1 MASQLGKCL
10 PAQSNL
16 TNLIVPH
23 MSKCYPGTGS
33 TVTDLASKD
42 EYTFFSPDGSD
53 IVTGG
58 DNSLLS
64 VATENASSGFFTF
77 NRVHNST
84 SNYPGQR
91 TWVKHSPPFG
101 NTSSSSNTNIYPD
114 GKIALNASS
123 LILDGTDNQG
133 KDPQCCMMIWV
144 NVPNFIMQLGTLDI
158 LQTDSNINTNAS
170 WSKISFDATN
180 YSSFRTGFAVQ
191 DYGNHGAPSTNNSSF
206 GIFTGYSVYS
216 GSGGAING
224 TERFKV
230 LKDDWVCL
238 FINRSRRDR
247 GNQGQT
253 GNSWTNYSPGGSATQ
268 PRGATANYY
277 TIATEIQVLTGK
289 YNSELQNKSTVA
301 NISVTSGSSEND
313 SKQENTLINH
323 RDMPDDLS
331 FNALGDQF
339 WGHVGVIAKWDRTLT
354 AQEKRQAY
362 ETYKHIYNKPNAKQ
376 RTYNCQ
382 IIDSDGFPVIDS
394 QNQSINT
401 HDLNLS
407 PGEFEIGL

>member
-16 TNLIVPH
+16 TNLILPH
-23 MSKCYPGTGS
+23 MPKCYPGTGS
-33 TVTDLASKD
+33 IVTDLASKD

-84 SNYPGQR
+84 NNYQSQR

-101 NTSSSSNTNIYPD
+101 DTSSSLNTNIYPD
-114 GKIALNASS
+114 AKIALNASS

-158 LQTDSNINTNAS
+158 LQADSTIITNES
-170 WSKISFDATN
+170 WSGISFDATN
-180 YSSFRTGFAVQ
+180 YPNFKSAFANER
-191 DYGNHGAPSTNNSSF
+191 YGDHGAPSTNNSSF
-206 GIFTGYSVYS
+206 SIFTGYRVFSS
-216 GSGGAING
+216 GVNG
-224 TERFKV
+224 SERFQV

-247 GNQGQT
+247 GNQGPT
-253 GNSWTNYSPGGSATQ
+253 GNSSTNYSPGGADTQ
-268 PRGATANYY
+268 PRGPTANYY
-277 TIATEIQVLTGK
+277 SIATEIQVLTGK
-289 YNSELQNKSTVA
+289 YNSELQNKSTRADVY
-301 NISVTSGSSEND
+301 ITTGSNQND
-313 SKQENTLINH
+313 SKRENTLINH
-323 RDMPDDLS
+323 NDMPDDLS
-331 FNALGDQF
+331 FDALGGQF
-339 WGHVGVIAKWDRTLT
+339 WGHVGAIAKWDRTLT

-376 RTYNCQ
+376 RNYNCQ

-401 HDLNLS
+401 DDLDLS